1 MMAFCCNETIIMSS
15 SCKLQFLAA
24 LCALFPSNT
33 ITYILLTKLYFIN
46 YIRKLWYDFP
56 LFVKKFPFFKPS
68 MATRPHFSPLYATH
82 LTKTQGGFFHGK
94 AKSCFWQEAASSVLL
109 FTPSKPITVGRGPIN
124 ELNGTSNFKWATFWL
139 ITLLTENFYKVCQEE
154 LQKNVQA
161 LIFLFPQF
169 SHSLL
174 NSITSAISLLL
185 LLQKYLAFQLSR
197 YPLFW
202 GAFSRLGF
210 LPLKTKNARSSRF
223 SLQIVKYYWSLEDE
237 ETSSRK

>member
-1 MMAFCCNETIIMSS
+1 
-15 SCKLQFLAA
+15 
-24 LCALFPSNT
+24 
-33 ITYILLTKLYFIN
+33 
-46 YIRKLWYDFP
+46 
-56 LFVKKFPFFKPS
+56 

-161 LIFLFPQF
+161 LIFFVSPIFTFITEFHYKCNFPAF
-169 SHSLL
+169 AKIPCLSAFKI
-174 NSITSAISLLL
+174 SI
-185 LLQKYLAFQLSR
+185 
-197 YPLFW
+197 PLFW
-202 GAFSRLGF
+202 GGLRLGF
-210 LPLKTKNARSSRF
+210 FPWKQKTQGRHVFISK
-223 SLQIVKYYWSLEDE
+223 
-237 ETSSRK
+237 

>member
-1 MMAFCCNETIIMSS
+1 
-15 SCKLQFLAA
+15 
-24 LCALFPSNT
+24 
-33 ITYILLTKLYFIN
+33 
-46 YIRKLWYDFP
+46 
-56 LFVKKFPFFKPS
+56 

-161 LIFLFPQF
+161 LIFLCFSNFHIHYWIPLQVQFPCLCKNTLPF
-169 SHSLL
+169 S
-174 NSITSAISLLL
+174 
-185 LLQKYLAFQLSR
+185 FQR
-197 YPLFW
+197 YPFHYFG

-210 LPLKTKNARSSRF
+210 FPWKQKTQGRHVFISK
-223 SLQIVKYYWSLEDE
+223 
-237 ETSSRK
+237 

>member
-1 MMAFCCNETIIMSS
+1 
-15 SCKLQFLAA
+15 
-24 LCALFPSNT
+24 
-33 ITYILLTKLYFIN
+33 
-46 YIRKLWYDFP
+46 
-56 LFVKKFPFFKPS
+56 

-161 LIFLFPQF
+161 LIFCFSSFHIHYWIPLQVQFPFFCFCKNTLPF
-169 SHSLL
+169 S
-174 NSITSAISLLL
+174 
-185 LLQKYLAFQLSR
+185 FQR
-197 YPLFW
+197 YPFHYF

-210 LPLKTKNARSSRF
+210 FPWKQKTQGRHVFISK
-223 SLQIVKYYWSLEDE
+223 
-237 ETSSRK
+237 

>member
-1 MMAFCCNETIIMSS
+1 
-15 SCKLQFLAA
+15 
-24 LCALFPSNT
+24 
-33 ITYILLTKLYFIN
+33 
-46 YIRKLWYDFP
+46 
-56 LFVKKFPFFKPS
+56 

-161 LIFLFPQF
+161 LIFLCFSNFHIHYWIPLQVQFPCFCKNTLPF
-169 SHSLL
+169 SFQDIHSIILGGL
-174 NSITSAISLLL
+174 
-185 LLQKYLAFQLSR
+185 
-197 YPLFW
+197 
-202 GAFSRLGF
+202 RLGF
-210 LPLKTKNARSSRF
+210 YPLKTENARSSRF
-223 SLQIVKYYWSLEDE
+223 HLQIVKYYWSLEDE